1 MSYVQMPQP
10 CQIPKLTIT
19 VEIPNSGEPF
29 AIGSQGVVQSTEQ
42 PGNRRRSQYHPAS
55 AQCLLNLAE
64 RAVRP
69 FQARDRIP
77 SRRILEQFLQD
88 LQNVRAFFSA
98 RGRPAP
104 WRRTLR
110 DTRGPPRRSSRRP
123 RATVL

>member
-88 LQNVRAFFSA
+88 LQNVRAFFSTFRDKA
-98 RGRPAP
+98 KTAAIPDSAAPSLPAV
-104 WRRTLR
+104 
-110 DTRGPPRRSSRRP
+110 
-123 RATVL
+123 AA